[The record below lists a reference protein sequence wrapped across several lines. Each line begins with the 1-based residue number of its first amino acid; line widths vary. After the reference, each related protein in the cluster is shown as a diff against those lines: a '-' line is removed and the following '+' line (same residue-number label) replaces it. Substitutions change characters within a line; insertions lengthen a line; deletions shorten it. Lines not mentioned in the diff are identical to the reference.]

1 MIIENVLKMYMYTRT
16 ENAYYIKSF
25 SITFVIQKQVKL
37 NPGGGWGGRWK
48 INNILL
54 KQM

>member
-25 SITFVIQKQVKL
+25 SITFAIQKQVKL

-48 INNILL
+48 INYILL